1 MSMPLNS
8 IQPSSFSLP
17 PAPSGLENGGIR
29 GKRPDDQQAGLLALQ
44 QQQQQKQQEQE
55 QEQEKNQLKF

>member
-44 QQQQQKQQEQE
+44 QHQQQQEQ

>member
-44 QQQQQKQQEQE
+44 QQQKQQEQE

>member
-44 QQQQQKQQEQE
+44 QQQEQ

>member
-44 QQQQQKQQEQE
+44 QQQKQ

>member
-44 QQQQQKQQEQE
+44 QQQQKQQE

>member
-44 QQQQQKQQEQE
+44 QQQKQQE

>member
-44 QQQQQKQQEQE
+44 EQQEQ

>member
-44 QQQQQKQQEQE
+44 QQQK
-55 QEQEKNQLKF
+55 QEKNQLKF